1 MKLRTKLINIAKAVA
16 DQAER
21 SPEFAAQLASI
32 LGMDATHKPRA
43 EPTANVRPKNR
54 RTPAVLDPVAVIREG
69 EGVLRERLSTLSLEQ
84 LRDIVADH
92 RMDPT
97 KLVMKWK
104 DISRVIDRIVEVSS
118 SRATKGDAF
127 RSE

>member
-1 MKLRTKLINIAKAVA
+1 MKLRTKLMNIAKAVA

-21 SPEFAAQLASI
+21 SPEFAAHLADI
-32 LGMDATHKPRA
+32 LRMDATHKPRNESA
-43 EPTANVRPKNR
+43 ARARPKNR
-54 RTPAVLDPVAVIREG
+54 RASAVLDPVAVIREG
-69 EGVLRERLSTLSLEQ
+69 EGVLRERLISLSLEQ

-92 RMDPT
+92 GMDPG

-104 DISRVIDRIVEVSS
+104 DTSRVIDRIVEVSG

-127 RSE
+127 RTE